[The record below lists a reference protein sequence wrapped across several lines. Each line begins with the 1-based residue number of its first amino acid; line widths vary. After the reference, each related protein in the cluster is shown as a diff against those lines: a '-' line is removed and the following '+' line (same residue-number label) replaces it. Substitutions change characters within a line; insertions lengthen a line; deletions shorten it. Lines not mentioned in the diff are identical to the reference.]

1 MKEMTRT
8 ANRTA
13 TINHGKN
20 EHSAQQIQN
29 ENTVRHNPYCVL
41 VKYDK
46 NDETMQNNAI
56 TQRRGI
62 NVLKIHYGELE
73 AENYIFNPDAFFNNT
88 YEDEWITDPFSV
100 QMIKDIDGSD
110 VKGARAIDSP
120 FLGLIPTERLS
131 GGVKTLILMN
141 NDSEHIFN
149 ASACGDNCAKW
160 ILEIGKKKELL
171 IRLGYLMDFGKQP
184 FDIEVENLGL
194 KVHNM
199 KELIET
205 VLDNELL

>member
-1 MKEMTRT
+1 M
-8 ANRTA
+8 
-13 TINHGKN
+13 
-20 EHSAQQIQN
+20 
-29 ENTVRHNPYCVL
+29 
-41 VKYDK
+41 
-46 NDETMQNNAI
+46 
-56 TQRRGI
+56 
-62 NVLKIHYGELE
+62 LKIHYGELE

-184 FDIEVENLGL
+184 FDIEIENLGL

-199 KELIET
+199 KDLIEA

>member
-1 MKEMTRT
+1 M
-8 ANRTA
+8 
-13 TINHGKN
+13 
-20 EHSAQQIQN
+20 
-29 ENTVRHNPYCVL
+29 
-41 VKYDK
+41 
-46 NDETMQNNAI
+46 
-56 TQRRGI
+56 
-62 NVLKIHYGELE
+62 LKIHYGELE

-160 ILEIGKKKELL
+160 ILEIGKKKDLL
-171 IRLGYLMDFGKQP
+171 IRLGYLMDFGEQS
-184 FDIEVENLGL
+184 FDIEIENLGL